1 MNIFVLHEN
10 PIIAAQMHCD
20 RHCCK
25 MIIEH
30 NQMLAASYYHTIGIS
45 RKKEFLENQDKI
57 NDLFKGWPRKH
68 PDGSEFHYSVS
79 HVNHPCT
86 IWARTS
92 IENFNWLLDCTESLC
107 DEFLFRYK
115 HEHSGRAIV
124 NWMRQNPPNISS
136 SKLTPFAQAMPDC
149 YKSEDSIEAYRK
161 YYGYKPSYMDMKWAH
176 SEKPEWFTDELINE
190 SSRVYQE
197 FQLLSVA

>member
-10 PIIAAQMHCD
+10 PVIAAQMHCD

-45 RKKEFLENQDKI
+45 RKKEFPENQDKI